1 MLLAGKNDYLKTMKP
16 MRFKEDDL
24 TFIPELEAAVRRRGH
39 RFAYILSLLVFI
51 FVMVAITWAD
61 NAVIDE
67 VTRGLGKVVP
77 SRKVQVIQNLE
88 GGIIA
93 DILVRENQIVQA
105 GDILLRIENKRA
117 QVGYREKRNQY
128 LAALAAVT
136 RLQAELDGKAP
147 KFPEEVRKGSPRVVR
162 DQMKLYR
169 ARRLRLRHEVTVLRS
184 QAKQRNQEIAE
195 LDSRREQLANS
206 LVLARQQRD
215 IAKPLAARG
224 IYPKVDYIRLE
235 RDVQD
240 TEGSLKTVKLSIPR
254 ARTALREARER
265 ITARISEQNA
275 ETTAELNEKFIE
287 LESLKEIISEGKDRV
302 TRTEVRSPV
311 RGTVKQIYQSTI
323 GGVIKPGENIM
334 EIVPL
339 DDTLLI
345 EADVRPA
352 DIAFLRPGQEAVI
365 NVTAYDFSIYGGLKA
380 NLEQISADT
389 IQNEE
394 GESFYRILLRT
405 DKNTLRHKG
414 VELPIIPGMVASVDI
429 LTGRKTVLDYLL
441 KPILKAKQN
450 ALKER

>member
-1 MLLAGKNDYLKTMKP
+1 MKP
-16 MRFKEDDL
+16 GRMDEDDL

-51 FVMVAITWAD
+51 FLMVAITWAD

-77 SRKVQVIQNLE
+77 SSRVQVIQNLE

-93 DILVRENQIVQA
+93 EILVRENQIVKQ
-105 GDILLRIENKRA
+105 GDILLRIDNKRA
-117 QVGYREKRNQY
+117 EVDYREKRNQY
-128 LAALAAVT
+128 LVALAVVT
-136 RLQAELDGKAP
+136 RLQAELANRAP
-147 KFPEEVRKGSPRVVR
+147 DFPEEVRQGAPRVVR
-162 DQMKLYR
+162 DQIKLHN
-169 ARRLRLRHEVTVLRS
+169 ARKLKLRSELTILRS
-184 QAKQRNQEIAE
+184 QAKQREQEIAE
-195 LDSRREQLANS
+195 LESRRDQLAGG
-206 LVLARQQRD
+206 LVLAKQQRD

-240 TEGSLKTVKLSIPR
+240 TGGELRTVKLSIPR
-254 ARTALREARER
+254 AQTALSEARQR
-265 ITARISEQNA
+265 IGARRAELRA
-275 ETTAELNEKFIE
+275 ETTSELNDRFVEM
-287 LESLKEIISEGKDRV
+287 ESLKEIISEGKDRV

-311 RGTVKQIYQSTI
+311 RGTVKQIYQNTI

-352 DIAFLRPGQEAVI
+352 DIAFLRPGQEAMI
-365 NVTAYDFSIYGGLKA
+365 KITAYDFSIYGGLKA
-380 NLEQISADT
+380 KLEQISADT

-405 DKNTLRHKG
+405 KENRLIYKG
-414 VELPIIPGMVASVDI
+414 AELPIIPGMVASADI

-450 ALKER
+450 ALTER